1 MPITYTNRK
10 GVTYT
15 LCQLTTKR
23 GKPRYVFAREPK
35 GELVEQIPDGWTIS
49 ESVNGIVSL
58 VKDRPAQI
66 LAQEVELVEAA
77 VARHPK
83 ARNYRV
89 AVKHNRIEV
98 YERLGLGADEVLGIL
113 AKSGLGPVLG
123 AGMSG
128 RVDQLRTMMDHS
140 ARFTPVLRF
149 ILDDAEQRTF
159 HTERWCY
166 LGGIDDWIYVG
177 RAGPLDE
184 VVREWAPRLDTDEF
198 FELD

>member
-15 LCQLTTKR
+15 LCQVTTKR

-35 GELVEQIPDGWTIS
+35 GELVGQIPDGWTIS

-66 LAQEVELVEAA
+66 LPQEVELVEAA

-83 ARNYRV
+83 GQNYRV
-89 AVKHNRIEV
+89 AVKHNRIEI
-98 YERLGLGADEVLGIL
+98 YERIGPDADEVLEIL
-113 AKSGLGPVLG
+113 ANFGLRTALG
-123 AGMSG
+123 SQVSG
-128 RVDQLRTMMDHS
+128 RLGQLRADMDRR
-140 ARFTPVLRF
+140 AQFTPVLRF
-149 ILDDAEQRTF
+149 ILDDKKQRTF

-184 VVREWAPRLDTDEF
+184 VGREWVPRLGTDAF
-198 FELD
+198 FEVD